1 MIIQDGNNDEFIAID
16 TRVVHSNISNHFYK
30 KQTMEFLLI
39 LPHWKVWEKNI
50 PVSFFFNLDNY
61 SHFKFKIFTLKCH

>member
-1 MIIQDGNNDEFIAID
+1 MKNLLLLTQELYIIIFQTIFI
-16 TRVVHSNISNHFYK
+16 K
-30 KQTMEFLLI
+30 KQTIEFLLI